1 MQIIKKNYT
10 FFIVIS
16 FLLCIGIYICK
27 IKGYGSDID
36 TYSLIKTFLGV
47 IDDGNYSPSR
57 YYGHPVPEILI
68 GFLAYNFGSLIT
80 AFFCYSIFLTSLYFF
95 YKSFSDSKSSNNIYF
110 FLFLCVSNPILLFDN
125 TNISDFQ
132 LAMFFFSSGIFCY
145 KKKRKYFV
153 PLLFGLSIGSRLS
166 FTLFIIL
173 FFLHEY
179 HFSDKKDKKEI
190 IVQSA
195 YSLFIGGLFYLNVF
209 FQSHLNLS
217 FIKNT
222 GGPPLNLIDI
232 LPRFFYK
239 IYYLIGKFS
248 FIFIF
253 LIFLLSF
260 FKKKAIKIFSSSK
273 FILTFILA
281 NLLVFLLIPSK
292 TAILSISIIFLYLI
306 IINNYQ
312 KKTLLIIIFLNFFSW
327 VLSYE
332 VIDIKYKNQK
342 ICDPIHAISAKIKFK
357 VTSGE
362 FLKMTKNN
370 KNIIFCHSEQ
380 FNDQRSY
387 KYLNGKKIK

>member
-10 FFIVIS
+10 FFISIS
-16 FLLCIGIYICK
+16 FLVIIGIFICK

-36 TYSLIKTFLGV
+36 AYSLIKTFLGV
-47 IDDGNYSPSR
+47 IDNGAYSPSR

-80 AFFCYSIFLTSLYFF
+80 SFFCYSIFIASLYFF
-95 YKSFSDSKSSNNIYF
+95 YSSFSDNKISNNIYL
-110 FLFLCVSNPILLFDN
+110 FLFLCVSNPILIFDN

-132 LAMFFFSSGIFCY
+132 LAMFFFSAGIYCY
-145 KKKRKYFV
+145 KKKKNYFV
-153 PLLFGLSIGSRLS
+153 PLLFGLSIGSRLN

-173 FFLHEY
+173 FFLYEY
-179 HFSDKKDKKEI
+179 YFSDKKDKKKI
-190 IVQSA
+190 IFESF

-222 GGPPLNLIDI
+222 GGPALEFMEIF
-232 LPRFFYK
+232 PRFFYK
-239 IYYLIGKFS
+239 IYYSIGKFS

-253 LIFLLSF
+253 FIFLFSF
-260 FKKKAIKIFSSSK
+260 LKKKNTKIFSSSK
-273 FILTFILA
+273 FILAFIVT
-281 NLLVFLLIPSK
+281 NLLVFLFIPSK

-306 IINNYQ
+306 IINNYK
-312 KKTLLIIIFLNFFSW
+312 KKTILVLIFLNFFSW

-332 VIDIKYKNQK
+332 ILNIKYKNQN
-342 ICDPIHAISAKIKFK
+342 ICDPIQAISAQIKFK
-357 VTSGE
+357 TTSGE
-362 FLKMTKNN
+362 FLKMIENN
-370 KNIIFCHSEQ
+370 KNVVFCSSKQ